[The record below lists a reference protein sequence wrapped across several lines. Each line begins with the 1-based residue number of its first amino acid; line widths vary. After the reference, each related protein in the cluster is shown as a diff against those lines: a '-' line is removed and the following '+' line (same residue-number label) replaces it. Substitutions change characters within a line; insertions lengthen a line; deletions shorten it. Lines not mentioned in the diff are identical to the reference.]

1 LSRFARFVSGAPPLW
16 PRGPLPATIPAVGEV
31 GALLE
36 TERVEVETERP
47 VLVGHRYE
55 HDSDL
60 IDQGPA
66 CVDVGHASLLS
77 FGLFQPAGQIP
88 TLGLRRRELE
98 RLAVGD
104 GRFGLTPQAAEQV
117 GARGGQQVVAGK
129 LPRRFDLLHQHKP
142 RDRPFCHPHRDRP
155 VQLPLAAALP
165 FGLAFGAGMVAAVN
179 PCGFA
184 MLPAYLSLYLGA
196 EEEGFAERSAVR
208 RALRALLV
216 GLTVSM
222 GFVAVIALAGAVI
235 SAGGTV
241 LIGALPVLGVLVGEA
256 LIVIGL
262 WLFLGG
268 RSPYIRRPF

>member
-1 LSRFARFVSGAPPLW
+1 
-16 PRGPLPATIPAVGEV
+16 VGRR
-31 GALLE
+31 ALLQQ
-36 TERVEVETERP
+36 R
-47 VLVGHRYE
+47 
-55 HDSDL
+55 
-60 IDQGPA
+60 
-66 CVDVGHASLLS
+66 
-77 FGLFQPAGQIP
+77 
-88 TLGLRRRELE
+88 
-98 RLAVGD
+98 
-104 GRFGLTPQAAEQV
+104 
-117 GARGGQQVVAGK
+117 AR
-129 LPRRFDLLHQHKP
+129 
-142 RDRPFCHPHRDRP
+142 HPHRDRP

-268 RSPYIRRPF
+268 RSPYVGVLFRLAVHLGDPRRVGVRGFSFFGLAYGTVSLGCTLPALLAAVGSGINAGSVATGALRFVSYALGMASFMVTLTLSLAFFKKGVLKPLRGVMPYVRQVSAVLLVLAGA

>member
-1 LSRFARFVSGAPPLW
+1 
-16 PRGPLPATIPAVGEV
+16 
-31 GALLE
+31 
-36 TERVEVETERP
+36 
-47 VLVGHRYE
+47 
-55 HDSDL
+55 
-60 IDQGPA
+60 
-66 CVDVGHASLLS
+66 
-77 FGLFQPAGQIP
+77 
-88 TLGLRRRELE
+88 
-98 RLAVGD
+98 
-104 GRFGLTPQAAEQV
+104 
-117 GARGGQQVVAGK
+117 
-129 LPRRFDLLHQHKP
+129 
-142 RDRPFCHPHRDRP
+142 
-155 VQLPLAAALP
+155 
-165 FGLAFGAGMVAAVN
+165 MVAAVN

-268 RSPYIRRPF
+268 RSPYIGVLFRLAVHLGDPRRVGVRGFSFFGLAYGTVSLGCTLPALLAAVGSGINAGVWQRVR

>member
-1 LSRFARFVSGAPPLW
+1 
-16 PRGPLPATIPAVGEV
+16 VGRR
-31 GALLE
+31 ALLQQ
-36 TERVEVETERP
+36 R
-47 VLVGHRYE
+47 
-55 HDSDL
+55 
-60 IDQGPA
+60 
-66 CVDVGHASLLS
+66 
-77 FGLFQPAGQIP
+77 
-88 TLGLRRRELE
+88 
-98 RLAVGD
+98 
-104 GRFGLTPQAAEQV
+104 
-117 GARGGQQVVAGK
+117 AR
-129 LPRRFDLLHQHKP
+129 
-142 RDRPFCHPHRDRP
+142 HPHRDRP

-268 RSPYIRRPF
+268 RSPYIGVLFRLAVHLGDPRRVGVRGFFFFWPSLRHRLFGVHASGVAGSGITAGSVATGALRFVSYALGMASFMVTLTLSLAFFKKGVLKPLRGVMPYVRQVSAVLLVLAGA

>member
-1 LSRFARFVSGAPPLW
+1 
-16 PRGPLPATIPAVGEV
+16 VGRR
-31 GALLE
+31 ALLQQ
-36 TERVEVETERP
+36 R
-47 VLVGHRYE
+47 
-55 HDSDL
+55 
-60 IDQGPA
+60 
-66 CVDVGHASLLS
+66 
-77 FGLFQPAGQIP
+77 
-88 TLGLRRRELE
+88 
-98 RLAVGD
+98 
-104 GRFGLTPQAAEQV
+104 
-117 GARGGQQVVAGK
+117 AR
-129 LPRRFDLLHQHKP
+129 
-142 RDRPFCHPHRDRP
+142 HPHRDRP

-268 RSPYIRRPF
+268 RSPYISVLFRLAVHLGDPRRVGVRGFFFFWPSLRHRLFGVHASGVAGSGITAGSVATGALRFVSYALGMASFMVTLTLSLAFFKKGVLKPLRGVMPYVRQVSAVLLVLAGA